1 MSQSTPTEL
10 QTGTPPNP
18 RGVRVEQ
25 PSAPKRGWVWLIVL
39 AVVGIAAYFLW
50 PKIKAWQGTQSPAPT
65 TGKGKKGG
73 GTTPVVAA
81 RAKKGNIDVYD
92 TALGA
97 VTPVYTDLVR
107 SRVDGELMRVLF
119 KEGQIVKKGDLLVE
133 IDPRPYQ
140 VALDQAQGQLLH
152 DQALLKNAHVDLD
165 RYKVLL
171 NQQAIP
177 EQQYATQEALVLQ
190 YEGTIKTD
198 QAAIDSA
205 KLNLVYAHIIAPID
219 GRVGLR
225 LVDPGNIV
233 HASDTTGLVVIT
245 QLDPIS
251 VIFTIAE
258 DQLPQVE
265 AKMHVG
271 AQLHVEA
278 WDRENKNK
286 LGDGKLETIDNQID
300 PTTGTLRLRANFENK
315 AGKLFP
321 SQFVNARLLVE
332 EKTGIIVVPN
342 AAIQRNSQST
352 YVWLVKPDQTVTV
365 RQIGVGVTE
374 GDQTEITSGL
384 APGDVL
390 VTVGV
395 DRLVEG
401 SRVNPQVPGE
411 ATKDGDGKSG
421 GKQGGKQGGKSG
433 KGKS

>member
-1 MSQSTPTEL
+1 MSQTTPTEL

-411 ATKDGDGKSG
+411 AAKDGDGKSG
-421 GKQGGKQGGKSG
+421 GKQGGKSG